1 MLEALIL
8 GHHWGKFKNIKLH
21 ERKKCTV
28 DISKRSNR
36 DKAQWVPSSMAL
48 TEDGEDSEFTVT
60 VSPAPA
66 ALSVR
71 SMAAI
76 RRLERHFDREIFFL
90 IMRENSLKDVT
101 GFSPFMVE
109 AIRNHR
115 ADLPQRALVV
125 LDTIGG
131 NPLGAFKLGR
141 LFQQTCESHVV
152 VIPKR
157 AMSAGT
163 LFALSSNQ
171 IFLAPEAELGP
182 CDTQMDGRSCLVID
196 RSKKYVEDLFAA
208 IAKAITSDG
217 SDKKRPYAETTDL
230 LSHIQAAANVP
241 QLALQW
247 GEAIEG
253 LNSVKDHITKLL
265 TAQDYTLEQAE
276 DIAWNLVLGYH
287 DHGFPIDA
295 DELQGMG
302 VKNVRVLD
310 FESQQLVDD
319 VMTTLPS
326 YPIVGKVKPI
336 NCNRPGKI
344 LPPRGKEPEGPVPF
358 LEVDPAPFNETEKS

>member
-1 MLEALIL
+1 
-8 GHHWGKFKNIKLH
+8 
-21 ERKKCTV
+21 V
-28 DISKRSNR
+28 DISKRSDR
-36 DKAQWVPSSMAL
+36 DKAQWFPSSMAL

-101 GFSPFMVE
+101 GFSHFMVE

-171 IFLAPEAELGP
+171 IFLSPEAELGP
-182 CDTQMDGRSCLVID
+182 CDIQMDGRSSLVIH
-196 RSKKYVEDLFAA
+196 RSKDYVQGVFAS

-247 GEAIEG
+247 GEAMEG
-253 LNSVKDHITKLL
+253 LHSVKDYLIKLL

-287 DHGFPIDA
+287 DHGFPIDC

-302 VKNVRVLD
+302 VKNVHTLN
-310 FESQQLVDD
+310 FESQKLVDD
-319 VMTTLPS
+319 LMTTLPS
-326 YPIVGKVKPI
+326 YPIVGTVKPI
-336 NCNRPGKI
+336 NCNRPGNPR
-344 LPPRGKEPEGPVPF
+344 PPRTDGLSPSEDV
-358 LEVDPAPFNETEKS
+358 VDPAPLHETTEAPPCPSKP